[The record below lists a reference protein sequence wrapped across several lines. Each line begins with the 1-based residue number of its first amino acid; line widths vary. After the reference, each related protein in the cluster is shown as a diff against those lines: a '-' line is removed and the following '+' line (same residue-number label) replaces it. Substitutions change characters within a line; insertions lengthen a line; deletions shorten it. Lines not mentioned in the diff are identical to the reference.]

1 MKEHY
6 TIVPIQWLVSHLHLF
21 IRDRI
26 QKLLYNTGLS
36 VCCIVSDFESSTD
49 PATNLIV
56 AGSVGCS
63 LGKGGIFVWHGCRP
77 PRGPLSRRDGSRE
90 KKGAVATWA
99 TRHLRCASKYPVC
112 SSARGQPLSRVS
124 ESHYRDCQQR
134 QLLVAAAALGV
145 HNVPGGGG
153 PAWQRRRL
161 ITVVSGGGT

>member
-1 MKEHY
+1 MF
-6 TIVPIQWLVSHLHLF
+6 IQN
-21 IRDRI
+21 RI
-26 QKLLYNTGLS
+26 QKLLNNTRVTD

-99 TRHLRCASKYPVC
+99 TRHFRCASKYPVC
-112 SSARGQPLSRVS
+112 PSARGQPLSETLRREDHAVW
-124 ESHYRDCQQR
+124 ERCCTAIYAPAYYTWKNTTGYARGFE
-134 QLLVAAAALGV
+134 LLFMM
-145 HNVPGGGG
+145 
-153 PAWQRRRL
+153 
-161 ITVVSGGGT
+161 